1 MQHCKSLKTHAAV
14 VMMGVHTH
22 THTHTEKP
30 HVVTSFSISVMHVEK
45 TVLSG
50 SLSLNESTKF
60 YLKIAATV
68 R

>member
-14 VMMGVHTH
+14 VMMGAH